1 MKRSLALALCFC
13 SAVSLA
19 SAQESA
25 PASNAPSIAGAVVKE
40 SGSEP
45 LKKVLVQVIAE
56 DQKQGGD
63 YTATTDADGHFHV
76 EKVVPGRYRIFLE
89 KAGLVGV
96 NERGLKSDV
105 NVVTVQAGQSVEDLL
120 FRMLPTAVISG
131 RVTDEDG
138 DPMFGVRVIALR
150 RKPGKTAREAV
161 GSGATNDIRSEEH
174 TSELQSLRHLV

>member
-1 MKRSLALALCFC
+1 MTRPIALALILL
-13 SAVSLA
+13 SGLLA

-25 PASNAPSIAGAVVKE
+25 PASNAPSIAGAVMKE
-40 SGSEP
+40 PGSEP

-56 DQKQGGD
+56 DQKQGGN
-63 YTATTDADGHFHV
+63 YSASTDADGHFRV

-96 NERGLKSDV
+96 NQRGFKSDV
-105 NVVTVQAGQSVEDLL
+105 NVVTVQAGQSVDLL

-138 DPMFGVRVIALR
+138 DPMSGVRVIAFR
-150 RKPGKTAREAV
+150 RKPGKAGARS
-161 GSGATNDIRSEEH
+161 SG
-174 TSELQSLRHLV
+174 